1 MISTSA
7 AYKQAMNGP
16 RTFLAQ
22 VTVTFRDETVEVWDN
37 SRLMSL
43 SIEEATSDS
52 GTFTVGSAIIG
63 KLSLSVLNQDDAY
76 SELDFI
82 GAVMQV
88 KIGVA
93 TTNGTEYMNRGTFT
107 VDTAKADS
115 GAIVIT
121 ALDNLS
127 KLDVPYHT
135 ASDLEYPAS
144 LDQIYRDVCTS
155 CGVYP
160 ATVGFLNDD
169 FVVQNR
175 PAEDYTCRE
184 ILSAVATMAGCF
196 AKADQNGEIML
207 GWYDGLKELWE
218 KTDYDGGTFD
228 SSTSYYASGDSL
240 DGGVFDNG
248 SPYYASGDSVD
259 GGSFSDMDDYFHLYS
274 SSSQEIDIDDIEITG
289 VEVLITTE
297 SDGETT
303 TNTYL
308 FGEEGYLISISENP
322 LIQSYDEDML
332 MAVANKLIG
341 MRFRKFSMSGRS
353 DPAYETGDSGYVSDR
368 KGNSYISILTSIS
381 FEVNGYEGFTCDAE
395 SVLERNMTRYNETA
409 RNFTKVVQKTEQMVN
424 EEKTARE
431 LAIEQL
437 TNRVN
442 NSSGLFT
449 TIETQSDG
457 SKIFKLHD
465 KPTLEESQ
473 IVWTMTAEAWTV
485 STNGGASPN
494 AGMTVDG
501 DTIVRILTATGIN
514 ADWINSGTIRAINI
528 VGSTISGAEIVGGT
542 IRTATIEGYV
552 DDNTFNEEIETVLDD
567 IGALQEQS
575 DKKAETWYQSSDPST
590 AWTTATLKQ
599 EHTGDIWYNTSAS
612 VQKSYRWNGS
622 AWQEMKTSPPDEV
635 FDEID
640 GKAQI
645 FVSQPRPPYA
655 AGDLWFNSTTSDIMT
670 CIKDRA
676 SGSYTASDWQKRN
689 KYTDDSLA
697 EQVQDELQSLQIG
710 GRNWLTNTAS
720 ETVMEVNSP
729 SEYVTTSSITTQ
741 YTPGSQTLAELG
753 FKVGDTLTLSYDWE
767 ISNATTYGTFRT
779 EFYGQTSSAEDRFID
794 RVPNSIITLSSSN
807 TGGHLVFTFA
817 LTSSTINTKRFVFRI
832 DDSVLTFAVRNL
844 KLEKGNKATDWSPAP
859 EDTETYVDN
868 IAADL
873 QDQIDGKVQTYSQT
887 SDPSSS
893 WTTTALKT
901 QHTGDLWYNPSTKLT
916 RRWSGTA
923 WVTLQSAEAE
933 EASELAQTKAQIF
946 ISTPTVPYYAGD
958 LWFNS
963 ASSDIMTCIRDRTSG
978 SYTAS
983 DWQKRN
989 KYTDDTAANAAQQ
1002 TANSALNSASSASTL
1017 ANQAKSAADTANA
1030 NANQASQM
1038 AAAVRNDLKVS
1049 GAVEING
1056 GNIMADTVNALLV
1069 DAGVLVGL
1077 VISNGNGSFY
1087 VDAQGNLTATKATI
1101 KGNIE
1106 ATGGKV
1112 GFLEIQGDTLSSNAI
1127 LFQDSATDPL
1137 FILNGNTSGGIK
1149 SAVLSSKGI
1158 GFNGRNTSSTG
1169 WDITLNTN
1177 ADSGT
1182 STNYPLLEFDRYES
1196 GVRQEYLLLSKNE
1209 LRKYMT
1215 SGDPDFTMSFG
1226 SMTIFFV
1233 GGDIMMMSASG
1244 KKIYINGTPF

>member
-1 MISTSA
+1 MIPTSA

-22 VTVTFRDETVEVWDN
+22 VTVTFRDETVEAWDN

-43 SIEEATSDS
+43 SFEEATSDT

-63 KLSLSVLNQDDAY
+63 KLSLSVLNHDDAY

-82 GAVMQV
+82 DAVMQV
-88 KIGVA
+88 KIGVETA
-93 TTNGTEYMNRGTFT
+93 NGTEYMNRGIFT
-107 VDTAKADS
+107 VDTARADS
-115 GAIVIT
+115 GAILIT

-127 KLDVPYHT
+127 KMDIPYQT
-135 ASDLEYPAS
+135 ASKLTYPAT
-144 LDQIYRDVCTS
+144 LDQIYRDACTS

-175 PAEDYTCRE
+175 PTEDYTCRE

-196 AKADQNGEIML
+196 AKADRNGEIML
-207 GWYDGLKELWE
+207 GWYDGLKELLSKE
-218 KTDYDGGTFD
+218 DYDGGTFD
-228 SSTSYYASGDSL
+228 SGEPSYETGDSL
-240 DGGVFDNG
+240 DGGVFDYG
-248 SPYYASGDSVD
+248 SPYYISGDSAD
-259 GGSFSDMDDYFHLYS
+259 GGSFSDTDDYFHLYS

-322 LIQSYDEDML
+322 LIQVYDEDML

-485 STNGGASPN
+485 STNGGETPN

-599 EHTGDIWYNTSAS
+599 EHIGDIWYNTSAS

-655 AGDLWFNSTTSDIMT
+655 VGDLWFNSTTSDIMT
-670 CIKDRA
+670 CINSRT

-697 EQVQDELQSLQIG
+697 EQVQDELQNMQIG
-710 GRNWLTNTAS
+710 GRNWLTNTES
-720 ETVMEVNSP
+720 ETVMEVNFP
-729 SEYVTTSSITTQ
+729 SGYVTTSSITTQ

-887 SDPSSS
+887 SDPSSA

-916 RRWSGTA
+916 RRWSGSA
-923 WVTLQSAEAE
+923 WVTLESAEAE
-933 EASELAQTKAQIF
+933 EAAELAQTKAQIF
-946 ISTPTVPYYAGD
+946 ISTPTVPYYQGD
-958 LWFNS
+958 LWFNNTT
-963 ASSDIMTCIRDRTSG
+963 SDIMTCIRNRTSG

-989 KYTDDTAANAAQQ
+989 KYTDDTKANAAQQ
-1002 TANSALNSASSASTL
+1002 TANNAQQAANSASTL

-1038 AAAVRNDLKVS
+1038 AEAVRQDLAVS

-1056 GNIMADTVNALLV
+1056 GNIKSDTVNAMLV

-1077 VISNGNGSFY
+1077 VISNGNGTFY

>member
-1 MISTSA
+1 MIPTST

-16 RTFLAQ
+16 RTFLVQ

-43 SIEEATSDS
+43 SFEEATSDT

-63 KLSLSVLNQDDAY
+63 KLSLSVLNHDDAY

-82 GAVMQV
+82 DAVMQV
-88 KIGVA
+88 KIGVETA
-93 TTNGTEYMNRGTFT
+93 NGTEYMNRGTFT

-115 GAIVIT
+115 GAITIT

-274 SSSQEIDIDDIEITG
+274 SASQEIDIDDIEITG
-289 VEVLITTE
+289 VEVLITSE
-297 SDGETT
+297 SEGETT
-303 TNTYL
+303 ENTYL

-485 STNGGASPN
+485 STNGGETPN

-514 ADWINSGTIRAINI
+514 ADWIDSGTIRAINI

-670 CIKDRA
+670 CI
-676 SGSYTASDWQKRN
+676 
-689 KYTDDSLA
+689 
-697 EQVQDELQSLQIG
+697 
-710 GRNWLTNTAS
+710 
-720 ETVMEVNSP
+720 NS
-729 SEYVTTSSITTQ
+729 
-741 YTPGSQTLAELG
+741 
-753 FKVGDTLTLSYDWE
+753 
-767 ISNATTYGTFRT
+767 
-779 EFYGQTSSAEDRFID
+779 
-794 RVPNSIITLSSSN
+794 
-807 TGGHLVFTFA
+807 
-817 LTSSTINTKRFVFRI
+817 
-832 DDSVLTFAVRNL
+832 
-844 KLEKGNKATDWSPAP
+844 
-859 EDTETYVDN
+859 
-868 IAADL
+868 
-873 QDQIDGKVQTYSQT
+873 
-887 SDPSSS
+887 
-893 WTTTALKT
+893 
-901 QHTGDLWYNPSTKLT
+901 
-916 RRWSGTA
+916 
-923 WVTLQSAEAE
+923 
-933 EASELAQTKAQIF
+933 
-946 ISTPTVPYYAGD
+946 
-958 LWFNS
+958 
-963 ASSDIMTCIRDRTSG
+963 RTSG

-989 KYTDDTAANAAQQ
+989 KYTDDTVANAAQQ
-1002 TANSALNSASSASTL
+1002 TANSALNSASLASTL

-1038 AAAVRNDLKVS
+1038 AAEVRNDLKLS

-1149 SAVLSSKGI
+1149 NAVLSSKGI

>member
-1 MISTSA
+1 MIPTSA

-93 TTNGTEYMNRGTFT
+93 ITNGTEYMNRGTFT

-115 GAIVIT
+115 GAIAIT

-135 ASDLEYPAS
+135 ASDLGYPAS

-228 SSTSYYASGDSL
+228 ASTSYYETGDSL

-274 SSSQEIDIDDIEITG
+274 SASQEIDIDDIEITG
-289 VEVLITTE
+289 VEVLITSE
-297 SDGETT
+297 SEGETT
-303 TNTYL
+303 ENTYL

-485 STNGGASPN
+485 STNGGETPN

-542 IRTATIEGYV
+542 IRTATVEGYV
-552 DDNTFNEEIETVLDD
+552 NNDTYNSGIQSVKDNI
-567 IGALQEQS
+567 
-575 DKKAETWYQSSDPST
+575 
-590 AWTTATLKQ
+590 
-599 EHTGDIWYNTSAS
+599 
-612 VQKSYRWNGS
+612 
-622 AWQEMKTSPPDEV
+622 
-635 FDEID
+635 
-640 GKAQI
+640 
-645 FVSQPRPPYA
+645 
-655 AGDLWFNSTTSDIMT
+655 
-670 CIKDRA
+670 
-676 SGSYTASDWQKRN
+676 SG
-689 KYTDDSLA
+689 L
-697 EQVQDELQSLQIG
+697 EDELENLQIG
-710 GRNWLTNTAS
+710 GRNWITES
-720 ETVMEVNSP
+720 DVVVSKEVNVP
-729 SEYVTTSSITTQ
+729 DGFVTTSSSGTY
-741 YTPGSQTLAELG
+741 YTPDKKTLLDLG
-753 FKVGDTLTLSYDWE
+753 FKVGDTVTLSYDWE
-767 ISNATTYGTFRT
+767 ITDATTYGTFWA
-779 EFYGQTSSAEDRFID
+779 EFYGEKETGTNTWIAN
-794 RVPNSIITLSSSN
+794 VPNTLTTLSSSN
-807 TGGHLVFTFA
+807 TSGHKITTFT
-817 LTSSTINTKRFVFRI
+817 LNSSTVNTKRFVFRI
-832 DDSVLTFAVRNL
+832 DDSVLTFSAGNL
-844 KLEKGNKATDWSPAP
+844 KLEKGNRATDWSPAP
-859 EDTETYVDN
+859 EDTETYVDDL
-868 IAADL
+868 AADL
-873 QDQIDGKVQTYSQT
+873 QSQIDGKIQTYSQT
-887 SDPSSS
+887 SDPSSA

-923 WVTLQSAEAE
+923 WATLESAEAE
-933 EASELAQTKAQIF
+933 EAVELAQSKAQIF
-946 ISTPTVPYYAGD
+946 ISTPTVPYYQGD
-958 LWFNS
+958 LWFNN
-963 ASSDIMTCIRDRTSG
+963 ATSDIMTCITSRTSG
-978 SYTAS
+978 SYKAS

-989 KYTDDTAANAAQQ
+989 KYTDDTKANAAQQ
-1002 TANSALNSASSASTL
+1002 TANNAQQAANSASTL

-1038 AAAVRNDLKVS
+1038 AEAVRQDLAVS

-1056 GNIMADTVNALLV
+1056 GNIKSDTVNAMLV

-1077 VISNGNGSFY
+1077 VISNGNGTFY

>member
-1 MISTSA
+1 MIPTSA

-107 VDTAKADS
+107 VDTARADS
-115 GAIVIT
+115 GAILIT

-127 KLDVPYHT
+127 KMDTPYQT
-135 ASDLEYPAS
+135 ASKLTYPAT
-144 LDQIYRDVCTS
+144 LDQIYRDACTS

-175 PAEDYTCRE
+175 PTEDYTCRE

-196 AKADQNGEIML
+196 AKADRNGEITL
-207 GWYDGLKELWE
+207 GWYGGLKELLSKE
-218 KTDYDGGTFD
+218 DYDGGTFD
-228 SSTSYYASGDSL
+228 SGEPSYETGDSL
-240 DGGVFDNG
+240 DGGVFDYG
-248 SPYYASGDSVD
+248 SPYYISGDSAD

-274 SSSQEIDIDDIEITG
+274 SSSQEIDIDDIKITG

-297 SDGETT
+297 SDGETI

-485 STNGGASPN
+485 STNGGETPN

-670 CIKDRA
+670 CI
-676 SGSYTASDWQKRN
+676 
-689 KYTDDSLA
+689 
-697 EQVQDELQSLQIG
+697 
-710 GRNWLTNTAS
+710 
-720 ETVMEVNSP
+720 NS
-729 SEYVTTSSITTQ
+729 
-741 YTPGSQTLAELG
+741 
-753 FKVGDTLTLSYDWE
+753 
-767 ISNATTYGTFRT
+767 
-779 EFYGQTSSAEDRFID
+779 
-794 RVPNSIITLSSSN
+794 
-807 TGGHLVFTFA
+807 
-817 LTSSTINTKRFVFRI
+817 
-832 DDSVLTFAVRNL
+832 
-844 KLEKGNKATDWSPAP
+844 
-859 EDTETYVDN
+859 
-868 IAADL
+868 
-873 QDQIDGKVQTYSQT
+873 
-887 SDPSSS
+887 
-893 WTTTALKT
+893 
-901 QHTGDLWYNPSTKLT
+901 
-916 RRWSGTA
+916 
-923 WVTLQSAEAE
+923 
-933 EASELAQTKAQIF
+933 
-946 ISTPTVPYYAGD
+946 
-958 LWFNS
+958 
-963 ASSDIMTCIRDRTSG
+963 RTSG
-978 SYTAS
+978 SYSAS

-1038 AAAVRNDLKVS
+1038 AAAVRQDLAVS

-1056 GNIMADTVNALLV
+1056 GNIKSDTVNAMLV

-1077 VISNGNGSFY
+1077 VISNGNGTFY
-1087 VDAQGNLTATKATI
+1087 VDAQGNLIASSADIRGK
-1101 KGNIE
+1101 IE
-1106 ATGGKV
+1106 ADEGRIGSLIINSH
-1112 GFLEIQGDTLSSNAI
+1112 GFKSNTVEIQDNPG
-1127 LFQDSATDPL
+1127 DPL
-1137 FILNGNTSGGIK
+1137 IWLTMALEGSWSRSNYEADAAIVRAYDQENSP
-1149 SAVLSSKGI
+1149 
-1158 GFNGRNTSSTG
+1158 TG
-1169 WDITLNTN
+1169 W
-1177 ADSGT
+1177 SCH
-1182 STNYPLLEFDRYES
+1182 
-1196 GVRQEYLLLSKNE
+1196 
-1209 LRKYMT
+1209 
-1215 SGDPDFTMSFG
+1215 
-1226 SMTIFFV
+1226 
-1233 GGDIMMMSASG
+1233 MMSADRSFNSSG
-1244 KKIYINGTPF
+1244 QIQLSPNPKVMFEYMDNGIASRRFLLDTMGLSYLNSDYSDYEDAFFNIRFAGANIIFSSGDMFIQSSGGSTHVYINGTPY

>member
-1 MISTSA
+1 MIPTSA

-16 RTFLAQ
+16 RTFLVQ

-43 SIEEATSDS
+43 SFEEATSDT

-63 KLSLSVLNQDDAY
+63 KLSLSVLNHDDAY

-82 GAVMQV
+82 DAVMQV
-88 KIGVA
+88 KIGVETA
-93 TTNGTEYMNRGTFT
+93 NGTEYMNRGIFT
-107 VDTAKADS
+107 VDTARADS
-115 GAIVIT
+115 GAILIT

-127 KLDVPYHT
+127 KMDIPYQT
-135 ASDLEYPAS
+135 ASKLTYPAT

-274 SSSQEIDIDDIEITG
+274 SASQEIDIDDIEITG
-289 VEVLITTE
+289 VEVLITSE
-297 SDGETT
+297 SEGETT
-303 TNTYL
+303 ENTYL

-485 STNGGASPN
+485 STNGGETPN

-528 VGSTISGAEIVGGT
+528 VGSTISSAEIVGGT

-552 DDNTFNEEIETVLDD
+552 DDDTFNEEIETVLDD

-590 AWTTATLKQ
+590 AWTTTTLKQ

-622 AWQEMKTSPPDEV
+622 TWQEMKTSPPDEV

-670 CIKDRA
+670 CI
-676 SGSYTASDWQKRN
+676 
-689 KYTDDSLA
+689 
-697 EQVQDELQSLQIG
+697 
-710 GRNWLTNTAS
+710 
-720 ETVMEVNSP
+720 NS
-729 SEYVTTSSITTQ
+729 
-741 YTPGSQTLAELG
+741 
-753 FKVGDTLTLSYDWE
+753 
-767 ISNATTYGTFRT
+767 
-779 EFYGQTSSAEDRFID
+779 
-794 RVPNSIITLSSSN
+794 
-807 TGGHLVFTFA
+807 
-817 LTSSTINTKRFVFRI
+817 
-832 DDSVLTFAVRNL
+832 
-844 KLEKGNKATDWSPAP
+844 
-859 EDTETYVDN
+859 
-868 IAADL
+868 
-873 QDQIDGKVQTYSQT
+873 
-887 SDPSSS
+887 
-893 WTTTALKT
+893 
-901 QHTGDLWYNPSTKLT
+901 
-916 RRWSGTA
+916 
-923 WVTLQSAEAE
+923 
-933 EASELAQTKAQIF
+933 
-946 ISTPTVPYYAGD
+946 
-958 LWFNS
+958 
-963 ASSDIMTCIRDRTSG
+963 RTSG

-989 KYTDDTAANAAQQ
+989 KYTDDTVANAAQQ

-1038 AAAVRNDLKVS
+1038 AEAVRQDLAVS

-1056 GNIMADTVNALLV
+1056 GNIKSDTVNAMLV

-1077 VISNGNGSFY
+1077 VISNGNGTFY
-1087 VDAQGNLTATKATI
+1087 VDAQGNLIASSADIRGK
-1101 KGNIE
+1101 IE
-1106 ATGGKV
+1106 ADEGRIGSLIINSH
-1112 GFLEIQGDTLSSNAI
+1112 GFKSNTVEIQDNPG
-1127 LFQDSATDPL
+1127 DPL
-1137 FILNGNTSGGIK
+1137 IWLTMALEGSWSRSNYEADAAIVRAYDQENSP
-1149 SAVLSSKGI
+1149 
-1158 GFNGRNTSSTG
+1158 TG
-1169 WDITLNTN
+1169 W
-1177 ADSGT
+1177 SCH
-1182 STNYPLLEFDRYES
+1182 
-1196 GVRQEYLLLSKNE
+1196 
-1209 LRKYMT
+1209 
-1215 SGDPDFTMSFG
+1215 
-1226 SMTIFFV
+1226 
-1233 GGDIMMMSASG
+1233 MMSADRSFNSSG
-1244 KKIYINGTPF
+1244 QIQLSPNPKVMFEYMDNGIASRRFLLDTMGLSYLNSDYSDYEDAFFNIRFAGANIIFSSGDMFIQSSGGSTHVYINGTPY

>member
-1 MISTSA
+1 MIPTSA

-115 GAIVIT
+115 GAIAIT

-259 GGSFSDMDDYFHLYS
+259 GGLFSDMDDYFHLYS

-322 LIQSYDEDML
+322 LIQAYDEDML
-332 MAVANKLIG
+332 MAVADKLIG

-381 FEVNGYEGFTCDAE
+381 FEINGYERFVCDAE

-473 IVWTMTAEAWTV
+473 IIWTMTAEAWTV

-542 IRTATIEGYV
+542 IRTAAIEGYV
-552 DDNTFNEEIETVLDD
+552 DDDTFNEEIETVLDD

-689 KYTDDSLA
+689 KYTDD
-697 EQVQDELQSLQIG
+697 
-710 GRNWLTNTAS
+710 
-720 ETVMEVNSP
+720 
-729 SEYVTTSSITTQ
+729 
-741 YTPGSQTLAELG
+741 
-753 FKVGDTLTLSYDWE
+753 
-767 ISNATTYGTFRT
+767 
-779 EFYGQTSSAEDRFID
+779 
-794 RVPNSIITLSSSN
+794 
-807 TGGHLVFTFA
+807 
-817 LTSSTINTKRFVFRI
+817 TK
-832 DDSVLTFAVRNL
+832 
-844 KLEKGNKATDWSPAP
+844 
-859 EDTETYVDN
+859 
-868 IAADL
+868 
-873 QDQIDGKVQTYSQT
+873 
-887 SDPSSS
+887 
-893 WTTTALKT
+893 
-901 QHTGDLWYNPSTKLT
+901 
-916 RRWSGTA
+916 
-923 WVTLQSAEAE
+923 
-933 EASELAQTKAQIF
+933 
-946 ISTPTVPYYAGD
+946 
-958 LWFNS
+958 
-963 ASSDIMTCIRDRTSG
+963 
-978 SYTAS
+978 
-983 DWQKRN
+983 
-989 KYTDDTAANAAQQ
+989 ANAAQQ
-1002 TANSALNSASSASTL
+1002 TANNAQQAANSASTL

>member
-1 MISTSA
+1 MIPTSA

-16 RTFLAQ
+16 RTFLVQ

-43 SIEEATSDS
+43 SFEEATSDT

-63 KLSLSVLNQDDAY
+63 KLSLSVLNHDDAY

-82 GAVMQV
+82 DAVMQV
-88 KIGVA
+88 KIGVETA
-93 TTNGTEYMNRGTFT
+93 NGTEYMNRGIFT
-107 VDTAKADS
+107 VDTARADS
-115 GAIVIT
+115 GAILIT

-127 KLDVPYHT
+127 KMDIPYQT
-135 ASDLEYPAS
+135 ASKLTYPAT
-144 LDQIYRDVCTS
+144 LDQIYRDACTS

-175 PAEDYTCRE
+175 PTEDYTCRE

-196 AKADQNGEIML
+196 AKADRNGEIML
-207 GWYDGLKELWE
+207 GWYDGLKELLSKE
-218 KTDYDGGTFD
+218 DYDGGTFD
-228 SSTSYYASGDSL
+228 SGEPSYETGDSL

-274 SSSQEIDIDDIEITG
+274 SASQEIDIDDIEITG

-322 LIQSYDEDML
+322 LIQVYDEDML

-485 STNGGASPN
+485 STNGGETPN

-552 DDNTFNEEIETVLDD
+552 DDNTFNEEIETVLD
-567 IGALQEQS
+567 
-575 DKKAETWYQSSDPST
+575 
-590 AWTTATLKQ
+590 
-599 EHTGDIWYNTSAS
+599 
-612 VQKSYRWNGS
+612 
-622 AWQEMKTSPPDEV
+622 
-635 FDEID
+635 
-640 GKAQI
+640 
-645 FVSQPRPPYA
+645 
-655 AGDLWFNSTTSDIMT
+655 
-670 CIKDRA
+670 
-676 SGSYTASDWQKRN
+676 
-689 KYTDDSLA
+689 
-697 EQVQDELQSLQIG
+697 
-710 GRNWLTNTAS
+710 
-720 ETVMEVNSP
+720 
-729 SEYVTTSSITTQ
+729 
-741 YTPGSQTLAELG
+741 
-753 FKVGDTLTLSYDWE
+753 
-767 ISNATTYGTFRT
+767 
-779 EFYGQTSSAEDRFID
+779 
-794 RVPNSIITLSSSN
+794 
-807 TGGHLVFTFA
+807 
-817 LTSSTINTKRFVFRI
+817 
-832 DDSVLTFAVRNL
+832 
-844 KLEKGNKATDWSPAP
+844 
-859 EDTETYVDN
+859 
-868 IAADL
+868 
-873 QDQIDGKVQTYSQT
+873 
-887 SDPSSS
+887 
-893 WTTTALKT
+893 
-901 QHTGDLWYNPSTKLT
+901 
-916 RRWSGTA
+916 
-923 WVTLQSAEAE
+923 
-933 EASELAQTKAQIF
+933 
-946 ISTPTVPYYAGD
+946 
-958 LWFNS
+958 
-963 ASSDIMTCIRDRTSG
+963 
-978 SYTAS
+978 
-983 DWQKRN
+983 
-989 KYTDDTAANAAQQ
+989 
-1002 TANSALNSASSASTL
+1002 SASSASTL

-1038 AAAVRNDLKVS
+1038 AEAVRRDLAVS

-1056 GNIMADTVNALLV
+1056 GNIKSDTVNAMLV

-1077 VISNGNGSFY
+1077 VISNGNGTFY
-1087 VDAQGNLTATKATI
+1087 VDAQGNLTASSADISGK
-1101 KGNIE
+1101 IE
-1106 ATGGKV
+1106 ADEGRIGSLV
-1112 GFLEIQGDTLSSNAI
+1112 INSHGFKSNTVEIQDNPG
-1127 LFQDSATDPL
+1127 DPL
-1137 FILNGNTSGGIK
+1137 IWLTMALDGSWSRSNYEADAAIVRAYDQENSP
-1149 SAVLSSKGI
+1149 
-1158 GFNGRNTSSTG
+1158 TG
-1169 WDITLNTN
+1169 W
-1177 ADSGT
+1177 SCH
-1182 STNYPLLEFDRYES
+1182 
-1196 GVRQEYLLLSKNE
+1196 
-1209 LRKYMT
+1209 
-1215 SGDPDFTMSFG
+1215 
-1226 SMTIFFV
+1226 
-1233 GGDIMMMSASG
+1233 MMSADRSFNSSG
-1244 KKIYINGTPF
+1244 QMQLSPNPKVMFEYMDNGIASRRFLLDTMGLSYLNSDYSDYADAFFNIRFAGANIIFSSGDMFIQSSGGSTHVYINGTPY

>member
-228 SSTSYYASGDSL
+228 SSTPYYASGDSL

-274 SSSQEIDIDDIEITG
+274 SSSQEIDIDDIKITG

-297 SDGETT
+297 SDGETI

-322 LIQSYDEDML
+322 LIQAYDEDML
-332 MAVANKLIG
+332 MAVADKLIG

-381 FEVNGYEGFTCDAE
+381 FEINGYERFVCDAE

-473 IVWTMTAEAWTV
+473 IIWTMTAEAWTV

-514 ADWINSGTIRAINI
+514 ADWINTGTIDAINI
-528 VGSTISGAEIVGGT
+528 NGGIIT
-542 IRTATIEGYV
+542 GATIKTTTVEGYV
-552 DDNTFNEEIETVLDD
+552 DNNTYNSGVQNIEDNI
-567 IGALQEQS
+567 S
-575 DKKAETWYQSSDPST
+575 DLE
-590 AWTTATLKQ
+590 
-599 EHTGDIWYNTSAS
+599 
-612 VQKSYRWNGS
+612 
-622 AWQEMKTSPPDEV
+622 
-635 FDEID
+635 
-640 GKAQI
+640 
-645 FVSQPRPPYA
+645 
-655 AGDLWFNSTTSDIMT
+655 
-670 CIKDRA
+670 
-676 SGSYTASDWQKRN
+676 
-689 KYTDDSLA
+689 
-697 EQVQDELQSLQIG
+697 DELENLQIG
-710 GRNWLTNTAS
+710 GRNWLTDTAS
-720 ETVMEVNSP
+720 ETVREVNSP
-729 SEYVTTSSITTQ
+729 SGYVTTSSITTQ
-741 YTPGSQTLAELG
+741 YTPGRRTLSELG

-767 ISNATTYGTFRT
+767 ISDATTYGTFRT
-779 EFYGQTSSAEDRFID
+779 EFYGQTSSAENSFIA

-807 TGGHLVFTFA
+807 TGGHLEFTFS

-832 DDSVLTFAVRNL
+832 DNSVLTFTVRNM

-887 SDPSSS
+887 SDPSSA

-901 QHTGDLWYNPSTKLT
+901 QHTGDLWYNPNTKLT
-916 RRWSGTA
+916 RRWSGSA
-923 WVTLQSAEAE
+923 WVTLESAEAE
-933 EASELAQTKAQIF
+933 KAAELAQTKAQIF
-946 ISTPTVPYYAGD
+946 ISTPTVPYYQGD
-958 LWFNS
+958 LWFNN
-963 ASSDIMTCIRDRTSG
+963 ATSDIMTCINSRTSG

-989 KYTDDTAANAAQQ
+989 KYTDDTKANAAQQ
-1002 TANSALNSASSASTL
+1002 TANNAQQAANSASTL

-1038 AAAVRNDLKVS
+1038 AEAVRQDLAVS

-1056 GNIMADTVNALLV
+1056 GNIKSDTVNAMLV

-1077 VISNGNGSFY
+1077 VISNGNGTFY
-1087 VDAQGNLTATKATI
+1087 VDAQGNLIASSADIRGK
-1101 KGNIE
+1101 IE
-1106 ATGGKV
+1106 ADEGRIGSLIINSH
-1112 GFLEIQGDTLSSNAI
+1112 GFKSNTVEIQDNPG
-1127 LFQDSATDPL
+1127 DPL
-1137 FILNGNTSGGIK
+1137 IWLTMALEGSWSRSNYEADAAIVRAYDQENSP
-1149 SAVLSSKGI
+1149 
-1158 GFNGRNTSSTG
+1158 TG
-1169 WDITLNTN
+1169 W
-1177 ADSGT
+1177 SCH
-1182 STNYPLLEFDRYES
+1182 
-1196 GVRQEYLLLSKNE
+1196 
-1209 LRKYMT
+1209 
-1215 SGDPDFTMSFG
+1215 
-1226 SMTIFFV
+1226 
-1233 GGDIMMMSASG
+1233 MMSADRSFNSSG
-1244 KKIYINGTPF
+1244 QIQLSPNPKVMFEYMDNGIASRRFLLDTMGLSYLNSDYSDYEDAFFNIRFAGANIIFSSGDMFIQSSGGSTHVYINGTPY

>member
-1 MISTSA
+1 M
-7 AYKQAMNGP
+7 
-16 RTFLAQ
+16 RTNPEICI
-22 VTVTFRDETVEVWDN
+22 RD
-37 SRLMSL
+37 
-43 SIEEATSDS
+43 
-52 GTFTVGSAIIG
+52 
-63 KLSLSVLNQDDAY
+63 
-76 SELDFI
+76 
-82 GAVMQV
+82 
-88 KIGVA
+88 
-93 TTNGTEYMNRGTFT
+93 
-107 VDTAKADS
+107 
-115 GAIVIT
+115 
-121 ALDNLS
+121 
-127 KLDVPYHT
+127 
-135 ASDLEYPAS
+135 
-144 LDQIYRDVCTS
+144 
-155 CGVYP
+155 
-160 ATVGFLNDD
+160 
-169 FVVQNR
+169 
-175 PAEDYTCRE
+175 
-184 ILSAVATMAGCF
+184 
-196 AKADQNGEIML
+196 
-207 GWYDGLKELWE
+207 
-218 KTDYDGGTFD
+218 
-228 SSTSYYASGDSL
+228 
-240 DGGVFDNG
+240 
-248 SPYYASGDSVD
+248 
-259 GGSFSDMDDYFHLYS
+259 
-274 SSSQEIDIDDIEITG
+274 
-289 VEVLITTE
+289 
-297 SDGETT
+297 
-303 TNTYL
+303 
-308 FGEEGYLISISENP
+308 
-322 LIQSYDEDML
+322 
-332 MAVANKLIG
+332 
-341 MRFRKFSMSGRS
+341 
-353 DPAYETGDSGYVSDR
+353 
-368 KGNSYISILTSIS
+368 
-381 FEVNGYEGFTCDAE
+381 
-395 SVLERNMTRYNETA
+395 
-409 RNFTKVVQKTEQMVN
+409 
-424 EEKTARE
+424 
-431 LAIEQL
+431 
-437 TNRVN
+437 
-442 NSSGLFT
+442 
-449 TIETQSDG
+449 
-457 SKIFKLHD
+457 
-465 KPTLEESQ
+465 
-473 IVWTMTAEAWTV
+473 
-485 STNGGASPN
+485 
-494 AGMTVDG
+494 
-501 DTIVRILTATGIN
+501 
-514 ADWINSGTIRAINI
+514 
-528 VGSTISGAEIVGGT
+528 
-542 IRTATIEGYV
+542 RT
-552 DDNTFNEEIETVLDD
+552 
-567 IGALQEQS
+567 
-575 DKKAETWYQSSDPST
+575 
-590 AWTTATLKQ
+590 
-599 EHTGDIWYNTSAS
+599 
-612 VQKSYRWNGS
+612 
-622 AWQEMKTSPPDEV
+622 
-635 FDEID
+635 
-640 GKAQI
+640 
-645 FVSQPRPPYA
+645 
-655 AGDLWFNSTTSDIMT
+655 
-670 CIKDRA
+670 

-710 GRNWLTNTAS
+710 GRNWLTNTES

-729 SEYVTTSSITTQ
+729 SGFVTTSSITTQ
-741 YTPGSQTLAELG
+741 YPPGSQTLAELG

-767 ISNATTYGTFRT
+767 ISNATTYGTFQT
-779 EFYGQTSSAEDRFID
+779 EFYGQTSSAEDYYID
-794 RVPNSIITLSSSN
+794 MVPKSIITFSSSN

-832 DDSVLTFAVRNL
+832 NRSVLTFTVRNLKLEKGNKATDWSPAPEDTETYVDNIAADLQDQIDGKVQTYSQTSDPSSSWTTTALKTQHTGDLWYNPSTKLTRRWSGTAWVTLQSAEAEEAAELAQTKAQIFISTPTVPYYQGDLWFNSASSDIMTCIRDRTSGSYTASDWQKRNKYTDDSFAEEVQAELQSMQIGGTNLQQNSGFSDGFDHWAVSSTAQTYWSIDESTKLDGINTIRFSKGATTGYYSVSSAYRTISARPGEVFTASAYFYTEDKSSISGSVEFLIYFNNSDGSSQTIGGTVDVPFEEGSWIRCSVTATAGSNTSFVSIQITPGISGVFWVGKPKLERGNKPTDWSPAPQDTDTYIDDLVADLQTQVDGKVQTWYQSTDPSSAWTTSDLKGAHTGDIWYNTSSSVQKSYRWNGSSWQEIKADPPDEVFDTIDGKAQIYISQPAPPYHVGDLWFNNTTSDIMTCIRDRTSGSYTASDWQKRNKYTDDSLAEQVQDELQSLQIGGRNWLTNTESETVMEVNSPSGFVTTSSITTQYPPGSQTLAELGFKVGDTLTLSYDWEISNATTYGTFQTEFYGQTSSAEDYYIDMVPKSIITFSSSNTGGHLVFTFALTSSTINTKRFVFRINRSVLTFTVRNL

-946 ISTPTVPYYAGD
+946 ISTPTVPYYQGD
-958 LWFNS
+958 LWFNNTT
-963 ASSDIMTCIRDRTSG
+963 SDIMTCIRNRTSG

-989 KYTDDTAANAAQQ
+989 KYTDDTKANAAQQ

-1038 AAAVRNDLKVS
+1038 AAAVRQDLAVS

-1056 GNIMADTVNALLV
+1056 GNIKSDTVNAMLV

-1077 VISNGNGSFY
+1077 VISNGNGTFY

>member
-1 MISTSA
+1 MIPTSA

-16 RTFLAQ
+16 RTFLVQ

-43 SIEEATSDS
+43 SFEEATSDT

-63 KLSLSVLNQDDAY
+63 KLSLSVLNHDDAY

-82 GAVMQV
+82 DAVMQV
-88 KIGVA
+88 KIGVETA
-93 TTNGTEYMNRGTFT
+93 NGTEYMNRGIFT
-107 VDTAKADS
+107 VDTARADS
-115 GAIVIT
+115 GAILIT

-127 KLDVPYHT
+127 KMDIPYQT
-135 ASDLEYPAS
+135 ASKLTYPAT
-144 LDQIYRDVCTS
+144 LDQIYRDACTS

-175 PAEDYTCRE
+175 PTEDYTCRE

-196 AKADQNGEIML
+196 AKADRNGEIML
-207 GWYDGLKELWE
+207 GWYDGLKELLSKE
-218 KTDYDGGTFD
+218 DYDGGTFD
-228 SSTSYYASGDSL
+228 SGEPSYETGDSL

-297 SDGETT
+297 SEGETT

-590 AWTTATLKQ
+590 AWKTATLKQ

-670 CIKDRA
+670 CI
-676 SGSYTASDWQKRN
+676 
-689 KYTDDSLA
+689 
-697 EQVQDELQSLQIG
+697 
-710 GRNWLTNTAS
+710 
-720 ETVMEVNSP
+720 NS
-729 SEYVTTSSITTQ
+729 
-741 YTPGSQTLAELG
+741 
-753 FKVGDTLTLSYDWE
+753 
-767 ISNATTYGTFRT
+767 
-779 EFYGQTSSAEDRFID
+779 
-794 RVPNSIITLSSSN
+794 
-807 TGGHLVFTFA
+807 
-817 LTSSTINTKRFVFRI
+817 
-832 DDSVLTFAVRNL
+832 
-844 KLEKGNKATDWSPAP
+844 
-859 EDTETYVDN
+859 
-868 IAADL
+868 
-873 QDQIDGKVQTYSQT
+873 
-887 SDPSSS
+887 
-893 WTTTALKT
+893 
-901 QHTGDLWYNPSTKLT
+901 
-916 RRWSGTA
+916 
-923 WVTLQSAEAE
+923 
-933 EASELAQTKAQIF
+933 
-946 ISTPTVPYYAGD
+946 
-958 LWFNS
+958 
-963 ASSDIMTCIRDRTSG
+963 RTSG

-989 KYTDDTAANAAQQ
+989 KYTDDTKANAAQQ
-1002 TANSALNSASSASTL
+1002 TANNAQQAANSASTL

-1038 AAAVRNDLKVS
+1038 AEAVRQDLAVS

-1056 GNIMADTVNALLV
+1056 GNIKSDTVNAMLV

-1077 VISNGNGSFY
+1077 VISNGNGTFY
-1087 VDAQGNLTATKATI
+1087 VDAQGNLTASSADISGK
-1101 KGNIE
+1101 IE
-1106 ATGGKV
+1106 ADEGRIGSLIINSH
-1112 GFLEIQGDTLSSNAI
+1112 GFKSNTVEIQDNPG
-1127 LFQDSATDPL
+1127 DPL
-1137 FILNGNTSGGIK
+1137 IWLTMALDGSWSRSNYEADAAIVRAYDQENSP
-1149 SAVLSSKGI
+1149 
-1158 GFNGRNTSSTG
+1158 TG
-1169 WDITLNTN
+1169 W
-1177 ADSGT
+1177 SC
-1182 STNYPLLEFDRYES
+1182 Y
-1196 GVRQEYLLLSKNE
+1196 
-1209 LRKYMT
+1209 
-1215 SGDPDFTMSFG
+1215 
-1226 SMTIFFV
+1226 
-1233 GGDIMMMSASG
+1233 MMSADRSFNSSG
-1244 KKIYINGTPF
+1244 QMQLSPNPKVMFEYMDNGIASRRFLLDTMGLSYLNSDYSDYADAFFNIRFAGASIIFSSGDMFIQSSGGSTHVYINGTPY

>member
-1 MISTSA
+1 MIPTSA

-22 VTVTFRDETVEVWDN
+22 VTVTFRDETVEAWDN

-43 SIEEATSDS
+43 SFEEATSDT

-63 KLSLSVLNQDDAY
+63 KLSLSVLNHDDAY

-82 GAVMQV
+82 DAVMQV
-88 KIGVA
+88 KIGVETA
-93 TTNGTEYMNRGTFT
+93 NGTEYMNRGIFT
-107 VDTAKADS
+107 VDTARADS
-115 GAIVIT
+115 GAILIT

-127 KLDVPYHT
+127 KMDIPYQT
-135 ASDLEYPAS
+135 ASKLTYPAT
-144 LDQIYRDVCTS
+144 LDQIYRDACTS

-175 PAEDYTCRE
+175 PTEDYTCRE

-196 AKADQNGEIML
+196 VKADRNGEIML
-207 GWYDGLKELWE
+207 GWYDGLKELLSKE
-218 KTDYDGGTFD
+218 DYDGGTFD
-228 SSTSYYASGDSL
+228 SGEPSYETGDSL

-297 SDGETT
+297 SEGETT

-485 STNGGASPN
+485 STNGGETPN

-542 IRTATIEGYV
+542 IRTATVEGYV
-552 DDNTFNEEIETVLDD
+552 NNDTYNSGIQSVEDNI
-567 IGALQEQS
+567 
-575 DKKAETWYQSSDPST
+575 
-590 AWTTATLKQ
+590 
-599 EHTGDIWYNTSAS
+599 
-612 VQKSYRWNGS
+612 
-622 AWQEMKTSPPDEV
+622 
-635 FDEID
+635 
-640 GKAQI
+640 
-645 FVSQPRPPYA
+645 
-655 AGDLWFNSTTSDIMT
+655 
-670 CIKDRA
+670 
-676 SGSYTASDWQKRN
+676 SG
-689 KYTDDSLA
+689 L
-697 EQVQDELQSLQIG
+697 EDELENLQIG
-710 GRNWLTNTAS
+710 GRNLIPNTNDMGKYVISGGLTVITDDERYSVVNYPATTTLAWRSFATKNNIRYTNVRNKEVTVSFEYRSDSWTPPASGSGNNYPVLSLDISNVS
-720 ETVMEVNSP
+720 ETSNSRD
-729 SEYVTTSSITTQ
+729 
-741 YTPGSQTLAELG
+741 A
-753 FKVGDTLTLSYDWE
+753 FWSY
-767 ISNATTYGTFRT
+767 Y
-779 EFYGQTSSAEDRFID
+779 SSAIGQPSTEWKKFVHTVNVTDALFTSGTGD
-794 RVPNSIITLSSSN
+794 PTESSWFYA
-807 TGGHLVFTFA
+807 HVFNYS
-817 LTSSTINTKRFVFRI
+817 LNHMQ
-832 DDSVLTFAVRNL
+832 VR
-844 KLEKGNKATDWSPAP
+844 KFKIEIGSKATDWSPAP
-859 EDTETYVDN
+859 EDTTSYADN
-868 IAADL
+868 LAADL
-873 QDQIDGKVQTYSQT
+873 QDQIDGKVETYSQT

-946 ISTPTVPYYAGD
+946 ISTPTVPYYQGD
-958 LWFNS
+958 LWFNNTT
-963 ASSDIMTCIRDRTSG
+963 SDIMTCIRNRTSG

-989 KYTDDTAANAAQQ
+989 KYTDDTKANAAQQ

-1038 AAAVRNDLKVS
+1038 AEAVRQDLAVS

-1056 GNIMADTVNALLV
+1056 GNIKSDTVNAMLV

-1077 VISNGNGSFY
+1077 VISNGNGTFY
-1087 VDAQGNLTATKATI
+1087 VDAQGNLIASSADIRGK
-1101 KGNIE
+1101 IE
-1106 ATGGKV
+1106 ADEGRIGSLIINSH
-1112 GFLEIQGDTLSSNAI
+1112 GFKSNTVEIQDNPG
-1127 LFQDSATDPL
+1127 DPL
-1137 FILNGNTSGGIK
+1137 IWLTMALDGSWSRSNYEADAAIVRAYDQENSP
-1149 SAVLSSKGI
+1149 
-1158 GFNGRNTSSTG
+1158 TG
-1169 WDITLNTN
+1169 W
-1177 ADSGT
+1177 SC
-1182 STNYPLLEFDRYES
+1182 Y
-1196 GVRQEYLLLSKNE
+1196 
-1209 LRKYMT
+1209 
-1215 SGDPDFTMSFG
+1215 
-1226 SMTIFFV
+1226 
-1233 GGDIMMMSASG
+1233 MMSADRSFNSSG
-1244 KKIYINGTPF
+1244 QMQLSPNPKVMFEYMDNGIASRRFLLDTMGLSYLNSDYSDYEDAFFNIRFAGASIIFSSGDMFIQSSGGSTHVYINGTPY

>member
-1 MISTSA
+1 MIPTSA

-16 RTFLAQ
+16 RTFLVQ

-43 SIEEATSDS
+43 SFEEATSDT

-76 SELDFI
+76 NELDFI
-82 GAVMQV
+82 DAVMQV
-88 KIGVA
+88 KIGVETA
-93 TTNGTEYMNRGTFT
+93 NGTEYMNRGIFT
-107 VDTAKADS
+107 VDTARADS
-115 GAIVIT
+115 GAILIT

-127 KLDVPYHT
+127 KMDIPYQT
-135 ASDLEYPAS
+135 ASKLTYPAT
-144 LDQIYRDVCTS
+144 LDQIYRDACTS

-160 ATVGFLNDD
+160 ATVGFLNDN
-169 FVVQNR
+169 FVVQER

-196 AKADQNGEIML
+196 VKADRNGEIML
-207 GWYDGLKELWE
+207 GWYDGLKELLSKE
-218 KTDYDGGTFD
+218 DYDGGTLD
-228 SSTSYYASGDSL
+228 SGEPSYETGDSL

-274 SSSQEIDIDDIEITG
+274 SASQEIDIDDIEITG

-322 LIQSYDEDML
+322 LIQVYDEDML

-485 STNGGASPN
+485 STNGGETPN

-552 DDNTFNEEIETVLDD
+552 DDNTFNEEIETVLD
-567 IGALQEQS
+567 
-575 DKKAETWYQSSDPST
+575 
-590 AWTTATLKQ
+590 
-599 EHTGDIWYNTSAS
+599 SA
-612 VQKSYRWNGS
+612 N
-622 AWQEMKTSPPDEV
+622 
-635 FDEID
+635 
-640 GKAQI
+640 
-645 FVSQPRPPYA
+645 
-655 AGDLWFNSTTSDIMT
+655 
-670 CIKDRA
+670 
-676 SGSYTASDWQKRN
+676 
-689 KYTDDSLA
+689 
-697 EQVQDELQSLQIG
+697 
-710 GRNWLTNTAS
+710 
-720 ETVMEVNSP
+720 
-729 SEYVTTSSITTQ
+729 
-741 YTPGSQTLAELG
+741 
-753 FKVGDTLTLSYDWE
+753 
-767 ISNATTYGTFRT
+767 
-779 EFYGQTSSAEDRFID
+779 
-794 RVPNSIITLSSSN
+794 
-807 TGGHLVFTFA
+807 
-817 LTSSTINTKRFVFRI
+817 
-832 DDSVLTFAVRNL
+832 
-844 KLEKGNKATDWSPAP
+844 
-859 EDTETYVDN
+859 
-868 IAADL
+868 
-873 QDQIDGKVQTYSQT
+873 
-887 SDPSSS
+887 
-893 WTTTALKT
+893 
-901 QHTGDLWYNPSTKLT
+901 
-916 RRWSGTA
+916 
-923 WVTLQSAEAE
+923 
-933 EASELAQTKAQIF
+933 
-946 ISTPTVPYYAGD
+946 
-958 LWFNS
+958 
-963 ASSDIMTCIRDRTSG
+963 
-978 SYTAS
+978 
-983 DWQKRN
+983 
-989 KYTDDTAANAAQQ
+989 
-1002 TANSALNSASSASTL
+1002 SASTL

-1038 AAAVRNDLKVS
+1038 AEAVRRDLAVS

-1056 GNIMADTVNALLV
+1056 GNIKSDTVNAMLV

-1077 VISNGNGSFY
+1077 VISNGNGTFY

>member
-1 MISTSA
+1 MIPTSA

-93 TTNGTEYMNRGTFT
+93 ITNGTEYMNRGTFT

-115 GAIVIT
+115 GAIAIT

-135 ASDLEYPAS
+135 ASDLGYPAS

-228 SSTSYYASGDSL
+228 ASTSYYETGDSL

-274 SSSQEIDIDDIEITG
+274 SASQEIDIDDIEITG
-289 VEVLITTE
+289 VEVLITSE
-297 SDGETT
+297 SEGETT
-303 TNTYL
+303 ENTYL

-381 FEVNGYEGFTCDAE
+381 FEINGYEGFTCDAE

-485 STNGGASPN
+485 STNGGETPN

-670 CIKDRA
+670 CI
-676 SGSYTASDWQKRN
+676 
-689 KYTDDSLA
+689 
-697 EQVQDELQSLQIG
+697 
-710 GRNWLTNTAS
+710 
-720 ETVMEVNSP
+720 NS
-729 SEYVTTSSITTQ
+729 
-741 YTPGSQTLAELG
+741 
-753 FKVGDTLTLSYDWE
+753 
-767 ISNATTYGTFRT
+767 
-779 EFYGQTSSAEDRFID
+779 
-794 RVPNSIITLSSSN
+794 
-807 TGGHLVFTFA
+807 
-817 LTSSTINTKRFVFRI
+817 
-832 DDSVLTFAVRNL
+832 
-844 KLEKGNKATDWSPAP
+844 
-859 EDTETYVDN
+859 
-868 IAADL
+868 
-873 QDQIDGKVQTYSQT
+873 
-887 SDPSSS
+887 
-893 WTTTALKT
+893 
-901 QHTGDLWYNPSTKLT
+901 
-916 RRWSGTA
+916 
-923 WVTLQSAEAE
+923 
-933 EASELAQTKAQIF
+933 
-946 ISTPTVPYYAGD
+946 
-958 LWFNS
+958 
-963 ASSDIMTCIRDRTSG
+963 RTSG

-989 KYTDDTAANAAQQ
+989 KYTDDTVANAAQQ
-1002 TANSALNSASSASTL
+1002 TANSALNSANSASTL

-1038 AAAVRNDLKVS
+1038 AEAVRQDLAVS

-1056 GNIMADTVNALLV
+1056 GNIKSDTVNAMLV

-1077 VISNGNGSFY
+1077 VISNGNGTFY

>member
-1 MISTSA
+1 MIPTSA

-93 TTNGTEYMNRGTFT
+93 ITNGTEYMNRGTFT

-115 GAIVIT
+115 GAIAIT

-135 ASDLEYPAS
+135 ASDLEYPAT

-207 GWYDGLKELWE
+207 GWYDGLKELWG

-274 SSSQEIDIDDIEITG
+274 SASQEIDIDDIEITG
-289 VEVLITTE
+289 VEVLITSE
-297 SDGETT
+297 SEGETT
-303 TNTYL
+303 ENTYL

-590 AWTTATLKQ
+590 AWTTTALKQ

-622 AWQEMKTSPPDEV
+622 TWQEMKTSPPDEV

-645 FVSQPRPPYA
+645 FVSQPSPPYA
-655 AGDLWFNSTTSDIMT
+655 VGDLWFNSTTSDIMT

-676 SGSYTASDWQKRN
+676 SGSY
-689 KYTDDSLA
+689 
-697 EQVQDELQSLQIG
+697 V
-710 GRNWLTNTAS
+710 
-720 ETVMEVNSP
+720 
-729 SEYVTTSSITTQ
+729 
-741 YTPGSQTLAELG
+741 
-753 FKVGDTLTLSYDWE
+753 
-767 ISNATTYGTFRT
+767 
-779 EFYGQTSSAEDRFID
+779 
-794 RVPNSIITLSSSN
+794 
-807 TGGHLVFTFA
+807 
-817 LTSSTINTKRFVFRI
+817 
-832 DDSVLTFAVRNL
+832 
-844 KLEKGNKATDWSPAP
+844 
-859 EDTETYVDN
+859 
-868 IAADL
+868 
-873 QDQIDGKVQTYSQT
+873 
-887 SDPSSS
+887 
-893 WTTTALKT
+893 
-901 QHTGDLWYNPSTKLT
+901 
-916 RRWSGTA
+916 
-923 WVTLQSAEAE
+923 
-933 EASELAQTKAQIF
+933 
-946 ISTPTVPYYAGD
+946 
-958 LWFNS
+958 
-963 ASSDIMTCIRDRTSG
+963 
-978 SYTAS
+978 AS

-1002 TANSALNSASSASTL
+1002 TANSALNSASSASAL

-1038 AAAVRNDLKVS
+1038 AEAVRQDLAVS

-1056 GNIMADTVNALLV
+1056 GNIKSDTVNAMLV

-1077 VISNGNGSFY
+1077 VISNGNGTFY

>member
-1 MISTSA
+1 MIPTSA

-16 RTFLAQ
+16 RTFLVQ

-43 SIEEATSDS
+43 SFEEATSDT

-63 KLSLSVLNQDDAY
+63 KLSLSVLNHDDAY

-82 GAVMQV
+82 DAVMQV
-88 KIGVA
+88 KIGVETA
-93 TTNGTEYMNRGTFT
+93 NGTEYMNRGIFT
-107 VDTAKADS
+107 VDTARADS
-115 GAIVIT
+115 GAILIT

-127 KLDVPYHT
+127 KMDIPYQT
-135 ASDLEYPAS
+135 ASKLTYPAT
-144 LDQIYRDVCTS
+144 LDQIYRDACTS

-175 PAEDYTCRE
+175 PTEDYTCRE

-196 AKADQNGEIML
+196 AKADRNGEIMI
-207 GWYDGLKELWE
+207 GWYDGLKELLSKE
-218 KTDYDGGTFD
+218 DYDGGTFD
-228 SSTSYYASGDSL
+228 SGEPSYETGDSL
-240 DGGVFDNG
+240 DGGVFDYG
-248 SPYYASGDSVD
+248 SPYYISGDSAD

-274 SSSQEIDIDDIEITG
+274 SSSQEIDIDDIKITG

-322 LIQSYDEDML
+322 LIQAYDEDML
-332 MAVANKLIG
+332 MAVADKLIG

-381 FEVNGYEGFTCDAE
+381 FEINGYERFVCDAE

-485 STNGGASPN
+485 STNGGETPN

-676 SGSYTASDWQKRN
+676 SGSY
-689 KYTDDSLA
+689 
-697 EQVQDELQSLQIG
+697 V
-710 GRNWLTNTAS
+710 
-720 ETVMEVNSP
+720 
-729 SEYVTTSSITTQ
+729 
-741 YTPGSQTLAELG
+741 
-753 FKVGDTLTLSYDWE
+753 
-767 ISNATTYGTFRT
+767 
-779 EFYGQTSSAEDRFID
+779 
-794 RVPNSIITLSSSN
+794 
-807 TGGHLVFTFA
+807 
-817 LTSSTINTKRFVFRI
+817 
-832 DDSVLTFAVRNL
+832 
-844 KLEKGNKATDWSPAP
+844 
-859 EDTETYVDN
+859 
-868 IAADL
+868 
-873 QDQIDGKVQTYSQT
+873 
-887 SDPSSS
+887 
-893 WTTTALKT
+893 
-901 QHTGDLWYNPSTKLT
+901 
-916 RRWSGTA
+916 
-923 WVTLQSAEAE
+923 
-933 EASELAQTKAQIF
+933 
-946 ISTPTVPYYAGD
+946 
-958 LWFNS
+958 
-963 ASSDIMTCIRDRTSG
+963 
-978 SYTAS
+978 AS

-989 KYTDDTAANAAQQ
+989 KYTDDTKANAAQQ

-1038 AAAVRNDLKVS
+1038 AAAVRQDLAVS

-1056 GNIMADTVNALLV
+1056 GNIKSDTVNAMLV

-1077 VISNGNGSFY
+1077 VISNGNGTFY
-1087 VDAQGNLTATKATI
+1087 VDAQGNLTASSADISGK
-1101 KGNIE
+1101 IE
-1106 ATGGKV
+1106 ADEGRIGSLV
-1112 GFLEIQGDTLSSNAI
+1112 INSHGFKSNTVEIQDNPG
-1127 LFQDSATDPL
+1127 DPL
-1137 FILNGNTSGGIK
+1137 IWLTMALDGSWSRSNYEADAAIVRAYDQENSP
-1149 SAVLSSKGI
+1149 
-1158 GFNGRNTSSTG
+1158 TG
-1169 WDITLNTN
+1169 W
-1177 ADSGT
+1177 SCH
-1182 STNYPLLEFDRYES
+1182 
-1196 GVRQEYLLLSKNE
+1196 
-1209 LRKYMT
+1209 
-1215 SGDPDFTMSFG
+1215 
-1226 SMTIFFV
+1226 
-1233 GGDIMMMSASG
+1233 MMSADRSFNSSG
-1244 KKIYINGTPF
+1244 QMQLSPNPKVMFEYMDNGIASRRFLLDTMGLSYLNSDYSDYADAFFNIRFAGANIIFSSGDMFIQSSGGSTHVYINGTPY

>member
-1 MISTSA
+1 MIPTSA

-43 SIEEATSDS
+43 SFEEATSDT

-63 KLSLSVLNQDDAY
+63 KLSLSVLNHDDAY

-82 GAVMQV
+82 DAFMQV
-88 KIGVA
+88 KIGVETA
-93 TTNGTEYMNRGTFT
+93 NGTEYMNRGIFT
-107 VDTAKADS
+107 VDTARADS
-115 GAIVIT
+115 GAILIT

-127 KLDVPYHT
+127 KMDIPYQT
-135 ASDLEYPAS
+135 ASKLTYPAT
-144 LDQIYRDVCTS
+144 LDQIYRDACTS

-160 ATVGFLNDD
+160 ATVGFLNDN
-169 FVVQNR
+169 FVVQER

-196 AKADQNGEIML
+196 VKADRNGEIML
-207 GWYDGLKELWE
+207 GWYDGLKELLAKE
-218 KTDYDGGTFD
+218 DYDGGTFD
-228 SSTSYYASGDSL
+228 SGEPSYETGDSL
-240 DGGVFDNG
+240 DGGVFDYG
-248 SPYYASGDSVD
+248 SPYYISGDSAD

-322 LIQSYDEDML
+322 LIQAYDEDML
-332 MAVANKLIG
+332 MAVADKLIG

-381 FEVNGYEGFTCDAE
+381 FEINGYEGFVCDAE

-485 STNGGASPN
+485 STNGGETPN

-542 IRTATIEGYV
+542 IRTATVEGYV
-552 DDNTFNEEIETVLDD
+552 NNDTYNSGIQSVEDNI
-567 IGALQEQS
+567 
-575 DKKAETWYQSSDPST
+575 
-590 AWTTATLKQ
+590 
-599 EHTGDIWYNTSAS
+599 
-612 VQKSYRWNGS
+612 
-622 AWQEMKTSPPDEV
+622 
-635 FDEID
+635 
-640 GKAQI
+640 
-645 FVSQPRPPYA
+645 
-655 AGDLWFNSTTSDIMT
+655 
-670 CIKDRA
+670 
-676 SGSYTASDWQKRN
+676 SG
-689 KYTDDSLA
+689 L
-697 EQVQDELQSLQIG
+697 EDELENLQIG

-720 ETVMEVNSP
+720 ETVMKVNFP
-729 SEYVTTSSITTQ
+729 GGYVTTSSITTQ

-844 KLEKGNKATDWSPAP
+844 KLEKGNRATDWSPAP
-859 EDTETYVDN
+859 EDTEAYADDL
-868 IAADL
+868 AADL
-873 QDQIDGKVQTYSQT
+873 QSQIDGKIQTYSQT

-893 WTTTALKT
+893 WTTTDLKT

-916 RRWSGTA
+916 RRWSGSA
-923 WVTLQSAEAE
+923 WVTLESAEAE
-933 EASELAQTKAQIF
+933 EAAELAQSKAQIF
-946 ISTPTVPYYAGD
+946 ISTPTVPYYQGD
-958 LWFNS
+958 LWFNNTT
-963 ASSDIMTCIRDRTSG
+963 SDIMTCIRDRTSG

-1077 VISNGNGSFY
+1077 VISNGNGTFY
-1087 VDAQGNLTATKATI
+1087 VDAQGNLTASSADISGK
-1101 KGNIE
+1101 IE
-1106 ATGGKV
+1106 ADEGRIGSLIINSH
-1112 GFLEIQGDTLSSNAI
+1112 GFKSNTVEIQDNPG
-1127 LFQDSATDPL
+1127 DPL
-1137 FILNGNTSGGIK
+1137 IWLTMALDGSWSRSNYEADAAIVRAYDQENSP
-1149 SAVLSSKGI
+1149 
-1158 GFNGRNTSSTG
+1158 TG
-1169 WDITLNTN
+1169 W
-1177 ADSGT
+1177 SC
-1182 STNYPLLEFDRYES
+1182 Y
-1196 GVRQEYLLLSKNE
+1196 
-1209 LRKYMT
+1209 
-1215 SGDPDFTMSFG
+1215 
-1226 SMTIFFV
+1226 
-1233 GGDIMMMSASG
+1233 MMSADRSFNSSG
-1244 KKIYINGTPF
+1244 QMQLSPNPKVMFEYMDNGIASRRFLLDTMGLSYLNSDYSDYADAFFNIRFAGANIIFSSGDMFIQSSGGSTHVYINGTPY

>member
-1 MISTSA
+1 MIPTSA

-22 VTVTFRDETVEVWDN
+22 VTITFRDETVEVWDN

-43 SIEEATSDS
+43 SLEEATSDT

-63 KLSLSVLNQDDAY
+63 KLSLSVLNHDDAY

-115 GAIVIT
+115 GAIAIT

-135 ASDLEYPAS
+135 ASDLEYPAT

-274 SSSQEIDIDDIEITG
+274 SASQEIDIDDIEITG
-289 VEVLITTE
+289 VEVLITSE
-297 SDGETT
+297 SEGETT
-303 TNTYL
+303 ENTYL

-485 STNGGASPN
+485 STNGGETPN

-552 DDNTFNEEIETVLDD
+552 DDDTFNEEIETVLDD

-590 AWTTATLKQ
+590 AWTTTTLKQ

-689 KYTDDSLA
+689 KYTDD
-697 EQVQDELQSLQIG
+697 
-710 GRNWLTNTAS
+710 
-720 ETVMEVNSP
+720 
-729 SEYVTTSSITTQ
+729 
-741 YTPGSQTLAELG
+741 
-753 FKVGDTLTLSYDWE
+753 
-767 ISNATTYGTFRT
+767 
-779 EFYGQTSSAEDRFID
+779 
-794 RVPNSIITLSSSN
+794 
-807 TGGHLVFTFA
+807 
-817 LTSSTINTKRFVFRI
+817 TK
-832 DDSVLTFAVRNL
+832 
-844 KLEKGNKATDWSPAP
+844 
-859 EDTETYVDN
+859 
-868 IAADL
+868 
-873 QDQIDGKVQTYSQT
+873 
-887 SDPSSS
+887 
-893 WTTTALKT
+893 
-901 QHTGDLWYNPSTKLT
+901 
-916 RRWSGTA
+916 
-923 WVTLQSAEAE
+923 
-933 EASELAQTKAQIF
+933 
-946 ISTPTVPYYAGD
+946 
-958 LWFNS
+958 
-963 ASSDIMTCIRDRTSG
+963 
-978 SYTAS
+978 
-983 DWQKRN
+983 
-989 KYTDDTAANAAQQ
+989 ANAAQQ

-1038 AAAVRNDLKVS
+1038 AAAVRQDLAVS

-1056 GNIMADTVNALLV
+1056 GNIKSDTVNAMLV

>member
-1 MISTSA
+1 MIPTSA

-93 TTNGTEYMNRGTFT
+93 ITNGTEYMNRGTFT

-115 GAIVIT
+115 GAIAIT

-135 ASDLEYPAS
+135 ASDLGYPAS

-228 SSTSYYASGDSL
+228 ASTSYYETGDSL

-274 SSSQEIDIDDIEITG
+274 SASQEIDIDDIEITG
-289 VEVLITTE
+289 VEVLITSE
-297 SDGETT
+297 SEGETT
-303 TNTYL
+303 ENTYL

-485 STNGGASPN
+485 STNGGETPN

-670 CIKDRA
+670 CI
-676 SGSYTASDWQKRN
+676 
-689 KYTDDSLA
+689 
-697 EQVQDELQSLQIG
+697 
-710 GRNWLTNTAS
+710 
-720 ETVMEVNSP
+720 NS
-729 SEYVTTSSITTQ
+729 
-741 YTPGSQTLAELG
+741 
-753 FKVGDTLTLSYDWE
+753 
-767 ISNATTYGTFRT
+767 
-779 EFYGQTSSAEDRFID
+779 
-794 RVPNSIITLSSSN
+794 
-807 TGGHLVFTFA
+807 
-817 LTSSTINTKRFVFRI
+817 
-832 DDSVLTFAVRNL
+832 
-844 KLEKGNKATDWSPAP
+844 
-859 EDTETYVDN
+859 
-868 IAADL
+868 
-873 QDQIDGKVQTYSQT
+873 
-887 SDPSSS
+887 
-893 WTTTALKT
+893 
-901 QHTGDLWYNPSTKLT
+901 
-916 RRWSGTA
+916 
-923 WVTLQSAEAE
+923 
-933 EASELAQTKAQIF
+933 
-946 ISTPTVPYYAGD
+946 
-958 LWFNS
+958 
-963 ASSDIMTCIRDRTSG
+963 RTSG

-989 KYTDDTAANAAQQ
+989 KYTDDTVANAAQQ

-1038 AAAVRNDLKVS
+1038 AEAVRQDLAVS

-1056 GNIMADTVNALLV
+1056 GNIKSDTVNAMLV

-1077 VISNGNGSFY
+1077 VISNGNGTFY

>member
-115 GAIVIT
+115 GAIAIT

-274 SSSQEIDIDDIEITG
+274 SASQEIDIDDIEITG

-297 SDGETT
+297 SDGETI

-322 LIQSYDEDML
+322 LIQAYDEDML
-332 MAVANKLIG
+332 MAVADKLIG

-381 FEVNGYEGFTCDAE
+381 FEINGYEGFVCDAE

-485 STNGGASPN
+485 STNGGETPN

-670 CIKDRA
+670 CI
-676 SGSYTASDWQKRN
+676 
-689 KYTDDSLA
+689 
-697 EQVQDELQSLQIG
+697 
-710 GRNWLTNTAS
+710 
-720 ETVMEVNSP
+720 NS
-729 SEYVTTSSITTQ
+729 
-741 YTPGSQTLAELG
+741 
-753 FKVGDTLTLSYDWE
+753 
-767 ISNATTYGTFRT
+767 
-779 EFYGQTSSAEDRFID
+779 
-794 RVPNSIITLSSSN
+794 
-807 TGGHLVFTFA
+807 
-817 LTSSTINTKRFVFRI
+817 
-832 DDSVLTFAVRNL
+832 
-844 KLEKGNKATDWSPAP
+844 
-859 EDTETYVDN
+859 
-868 IAADL
+868 
-873 QDQIDGKVQTYSQT
+873 
-887 SDPSSS
+887 
-893 WTTTALKT
+893 
-901 QHTGDLWYNPSTKLT
+901 
-916 RRWSGTA
+916 
-923 WVTLQSAEAE
+923 
-933 EASELAQTKAQIF
+933 
-946 ISTPTVPYYAGD
+946 
-958 LWFNS
+958 
-963 ASSDIMTCIRDRTSG
+963 RTSG
-978 SYTAS
+978 SYSAS

-1038 AAAVRNDLKVS
+1038 AAAVRQDLAVS

-1056 GNIMADTVNALLV
+1056 GNIKSDTVNAMLV

-1077 VISNGNGSFY
+1077 VISNGNGTFY
-1087 VDAQGNLTATKATI
+1087 VDAQGNLIASSADIRGK
-1101 KGNIE
+1101 IE
-1106 ATGGKV
+1106 ADEGRIGSLIINSH
-1112 GFLEIQGDTLSSNAI
+1112 GFKSNTVEIQDNPG
-1127 LFQDSATDPL
+1127 DPL
-1137 FILNGNTSGGIK
+1137 IWLTMALEGSWSRSNYEADAAIVRAYDQENSP
-1149 SAVLSSKGI
+1149 
-1158 GFNGRNTSSTG
+1158 TG
-1169 WDITLNTN
+1169 W
-1177 ADSGT
+1177 SCH
-1182 STNYPLLEFDRYES
+1182 
-1196 GVRQEYLLLSKNE
+1196 
-1209 LRKYMT
+1209 
-1215 SGDPDFTMSFG
+1215 
-1226 SMTIFFV
+1226 
-1233 GGDIMMMSASG
+1233 MMSADRSFNSSG
-1244 KKIYINGTPF
+1244 QIQLSPNPKVMFEYMDNGIASRRFLLDTMGLSYLNSDYSDYEDAFFNIRFAGANIIFSSGDMFIQSSGGSTHVYINGTPY

>member
-1 MISTSA
+1 MIPTSA
-7 AYKQAMNGP
+7 AYKQAMNGS

-43 SIEEATSDS
+43 SFEEATSDT

-63 KLSLSVLNQDDAY
+63 KLSLGVLNQDDAY

-82 GAVMQV
+82 DAVMQV
-88 KIGVA
+88 KIGA
-93 TTNGTEYMNRGTFT
+93 ETANGTEYMNRGIFT
-107 VDTAKADS
+107 VDTARADS
-115 GAIVIT
+115 GAILIT

-127 KLDVPYHT
+127 KMDTPYQT
-135 ASDLEYPAS
+135 ASKLTYPAT
-144 LDQIYRDVCTS
+144 LDQIYRDACTS

-175 PAEDYTCRE
+175 PTEDYTCRE

-196 AKADQNGEIML
+196 AKADRNGEITL
-207 GWYDGLKELWE
+207 GWYDGLKELLSKE
-218 KTDYDGGTFD
+218 DYDGGTFD
-228 SSTSYYASGDSL
+228 SGEPSYETGDSL
-240 DGGVFDNG
+240 DGGVFDYG
-248 SPYYASGDSVD
+248 SPYYISGDSAD

-274 SSSQEIDIDDIEITG
+274 SSSQEIDIDDIKITG

-322 LIQSYDEDML
+322 LIQAYDEDML
-332 MAVANKLIG
+332 MAVADKLIG

-381 FEVNGYEGFTCDAE
+381 FEINGYEGFVCDAE

-514 ADWINSGTIRAINI
+514 ADWINTGTIDAINI
-528 VGSTISGAEIVGGT
+528 NGGIIT
-542 IRTATIEGYV
+542 GATIKTTTVEGYV
-552 DDNTFNEEIETVLDD
+552 DNNTYNSGIQNVEDGLDQLQVEFDN
-567 IGALQEQS
+567 
-575 DKKAETWYQSSDPST
+575 
-590 AWTTATLKQ
+590 
-599 EHTGDIWYNTSAS
+599 
-612 VQKSYRWNGS
+612 
-622 AWQEMKTSPPDEV
+622 
-635 FDEID
+635 
-640 GKAQI
+640 
-645 FVSQPRPPYA
+645 
-655 AGDLWFNSTTSDIMT
+655 
-670 CIKDRA
+670 
-676 SGSYTASDWQKRN
+676 
-689 KYTDDSLA
+689 
-697 EQVQDELQSLQIG
+697 LQIG
-710 GRNWLTNTAS
+710 GRNLILNSGFDNTKNPYYRWYFAGENTHSIDEAAPFGKYLTFRFDSAGSGNNRVYSSRPDSGVYHVVGEKFAFSVYAKAATAG
-720 ETVMEVNSP
+720 TQLR
-729 SEYVTTSSITTQ
+729 VTEGGSQQIGTFTLTTEWAKYTAAYTGRSTSS
-741 YTPGSQTLAELG
+741 
-753 FKVGDTLTLSYDWE
+753 
-767 ISNATTYGTFRT
+767 
-779 EFYGQTSSAEDRFID
+779 
-794 RVPNSIITLSSSN
+794 
-807 TGGHLVFTFA
+807 
-817 LTSSTINTKRFVFRI
+817 
-832 DDSVLTFAVRNL
+832 LTFWVVQANQEVSIAHP
-844 KLEKGNKATDWSPAP
+844 KLEYGNKATDWSPAP
-859 EDTETYVDN
+859 EDTETYADN
-868 IAADL
+868 LASDL
-873 QDQIDGKVQTYSQT
+873 QEQIDGKVQTYSQT
-887 SDPSSS
+887 SDPSSA

-901 QHTGDLWYNPSTKLT
+901 QHTGDLWYNPNTKLT
-916 RRWSGTA
+916 RRWSGSA
-923 WVTLQSAEAE
+923 WVTLESAEAE
-933 EASELAQTKAQIF
+933 EAAELAQTKAQIF
-946 ISTPTVPYYAGD
+946 ISTPTVPYYQGD
-958 LWFNS
+958 LWFNN
-963 ASSDIMTCIRDRTSG
+963 ATSDIMTCITSRTSG

-989 KYTDDTAANAAQQ
+989 KYTDDTKANAAQQ
-1002 TANSALNSASSASTL
+1002 TANNAQQAADDAQQAANSASTL

-1137 FILNGNTSGGIK
+1137 FILNGNTSSGIK

-1158 GFNGRNTSSTG
+1158 GFNGRDTSSTG

-1182 STNYPLLEFDRYES
+1182 STNYPLLEFDRYEN

-1209 LRKYMT
+1209 LTKYTT
-1215 SGDPDFTMSFG
+1215 SGDPDFVMGFG

>member
-1 MISTSA
+1 MIPTSA

-43 SIEEATSDS
+43 SFEEATSDT

-63 KLSLSVLNQDDAY
+63 KLSLSVLNHDDAY

-82 GAVMQV
+82 DAVMQV
-88 KIGVA
+88 KIGVETA
-93 TTNGTEYMNRGTFT
+93 NGTEYMNRGIFT
-107 VDTAKADS
+107 VDTARADS
-115 GAIVIT
+115 GAILIT

-127 KLDVPYHT
+127 KMDIPYQT
-135 ASDLEYPAS
+135 ASKLTYPAT
-144 LDQIYRDVCTS
+144 LDQIYRDACTS

-175 PAEDYTCRE
+175 PTEDYTCRE

-196 AKADQNGEIML
+196 AKADRNGEIML
-207 GWYDGLKELWE
+207 GWYDGLKELLSKE
-218 KTDYDGGTFD
+218 DYDGGTFD
-228 SSTSYYASGDSL
+228 SGEPSYETGDSL
-240 DGGVFDNG
+240 DGGVFDYG
-248 SPYYASGDSVD
+248 SPYYISGDSAD

-274 SSSQEIDIDDIEITG
+274 SSSQEIDIDDIKITG

-322 LIQSYDEDML
+322 LIQAYDEDML
-332 MAVANKLIG
+332 MAVADKLIG

-353 DPAYETGDSGYVSDR
+353 DPAYEAGDSGYVSDR

-381 FEVNGYEGFTCDAE
+381 FEINGYERFVCDAE

-485 STNGGASPN
+485 STNGGETPN

-670 CIKDRA
+670 CI
-676 SGSYTASDWQKRN
+676 
-689 KYTDDSLA
+689 
-697 EQVQDELQSLQIG
+697 
-710 GRNWLTNTAS
+710 
-720 ETVMEVNSP
+720 NS
-729 SEYVTTSSITTQ
+729 
-741 YTPGSQTLAELG
+741 
-753 FKVGDTLTLSYDWE
+753 
-767 ISNATTYGTFRT
+767 
-779 EFYGQTSSAEDRFID
+779 
-794 RVPNSIITLSSSN
+794 
-807 TGGHLVFTFA
+807 
-817 LTSSTINTKRFVFRI
+817 
-832 DDSVLTFAVRNL
+832 
-844 KLEKGNKATDWSPAP
+844 
-859 EDTETYVDN
+859 
-868 IAADL
+868 
-873 QDQIDGKVQTYSQT
+873 
-887 SDPSSS
+887 
-893 WTTTALKT
+893 
-901 QHTGDLWYNPSTKLT
+901 
-916 RRWSGTA
+916 
-923 WVTLQSAEAE
+923 
-933 EASELAQTKAQIF
+933 
-946 ISTPTVPYYAGD
+946 
-958 LWFNS
+958 
-963 ASSDIMTCIRDRTSG
+963 RTSG

-989 KYTDDTAANAAQQ
+989 KYTDDTVANAAQQ
-1002 TANSALNSASSASTL
+1002 TANSALNSASSASAL

-1038 AAAVRNDLKVS
+1038 AEAVRQDLAVS

-1056 GNIMADTVNALLV
+1056 GNIKSDTVNAMLV

-1077 VISNGNGSFY
+1077 VISNGNGTFY
-1087 VDAQGNLTATKATI
+1087 VDAQGNLTASSADISGK
-1101 KGNIE
+1101 IE
-1106 ATGGKV
+1106 ADEGRIGSLIINSH
-1112 GFLEIQGDTLSSNAI
+1112 GFKSNTVEIQDNPG
-1127 LFQDSATDPL
+1127 DPL
-1137 FILNGNTSGGIK
+1137 IWLTMALDGSWSRSNYEADAAIVRAYDQENSP
-1149 SAVLSSKGI
+1149 
-1158 GFNGRNTSSTG
+1158 TG
-1169 WDITLNTN
+1169 W
-1177 ADSGT
+1177 SC
-1182 STNYPLLEFDRYES
+1182 Y
-1196 GVRQEYLLLSKNE
+1196 
-1209 LRKYMT
+1209 
-1215 SGDPDFTMSFG
+1215 
-1226 SMTIFFV
+1226 
-1233 GGDIMMMSASG
+1233 MMSADRSFNSSG
-1244 KKIYINGTPF
+1244 QMQLSPNPKVMFEYMDNGIASRRFLLDTMGLSYLNSDYSDYADAFFNIRFAGASIIFSSGDMFIQSSGGSTHVYINGTPY

>member
-1 MISTSA
+1 MIPTSA

-93 TTNGTEYMNRGTFT
+93 ITNGTEYMNRGTFT

-115 GAIVIT
+115 GAIAIT

-135 ASDLEYPAS
+135 ASDLGYPAS

-228 SSTSYYASGDSL
+228 ASTSYYETGDSL

-274 SSSQEIDIDDIEITG
+274 SASQEIDIDDIEITG
-289 VEVLITTE
+289 VEVLITSE
-297 SDGETT
+297 SEGETT
-303 TNTYL
+303 ENTYL

-485 STNGGASPN
+485 STNGGETPN

-670 CIKDRA
+670 CI
-676 SGSYTASDWQKRN
+676 
-689 KYTDDSLA
+689 
-697 EQVQDELQSLQIG
+697 
-710 GRNWLTNTAS
+710 
-720 ETVMEVNSP
+720 NS
-729 SEYVTTSSITTQ
+729 
-741 YTPGSQTLAELG
+741 
-753 FKVGDTLTLSYDWE
+753 
-767 ISNATTYGTFRT
+767 
-779 EFYGQTSSAEDRFID
+779 
-794 RVPNSIITLSSSN
+794 
-807 TGGHLVFTFA
+807 
-817 LTSSTINTKRFVFRI
+817 
-832 DDSVLTFAVRNL
+832 
-844 KLEKGNKATDWSPAP
+844 
-859 EDTETYVDN
+859 
-868 IAADL
+868 
-873 QDQIDGKVQTYSQT
+873 
-887 SDPSSS
+887 
-893 WTTTALKT
+893 
-901 QHTGDLWYNPSTKLT
+901 
-916 RRWSGTA
+916 
-923 WVTLQSAEAE
+923 
-933 EASELAQTKAQIF
+933 
-946 ISTPTVPYYAGD
+946 
-958 LWFNS
+958 
-963 ASSDIMTCIRDRTSG
+963 RTSG

-989 KYTDDTAANAAQQ
+989 KYTDDTVANAAQQ
-1002 TANSALNSASSASTL
+1002 TANSALNSANSASTL

-1030 NANQASQM
+1030 NADQASQM
-1038 AAAVRNDLKVS
+1038 AEAVRQDLAVS

-1056 GNIMADTVNALLV
+1056 GNIKSDTVNAMLV

>member
-1 MISTSA
+1 MIPTSA

-93 TTNGTEYMNRGTFT
+93 ITNGTEYMNRGTFT

-115 GAIVIT
+115 GAIAIT

-135 ASDLEYPAS
+135 ASDLGYPAS

-228 SSTSYYASGDSL
+228 ASTSYYETGDSL

-274 SSSQEIDIDDIEITG
+274 SASQEIDIDDIEITG
-289 VEVLITTE
+289 VEVLITSE
-297 SDGETT
+297 SEGETT
-303 TNTYL
+303 ENTYL

-485 STNGGASPN
+485 STNGGETPN

-542 IRTATIEGYV
+542 IRTATVEGYV
-552 DDNTFNEEIETVLDD
+552 NNDTYNSGIQSVKDNI
-567 IGALQEQS
+567 
-575 DKKAETWYQSSDPST
+575 
-590 AWTTATLKQ
+590 
-599 EHTGDIWYNTSAS
+599 
-612 VQKSYRWNGS
+612 
-622 AWQEMKTSPPDEV
+622 
-635 FDEID
+635 
-640 GKAQI
+640 
-645 FVSQPRPPYA
+645 
-655 AGDLWFNSTTSDIMT
+655 
-670 CIKDRA
+670 
-676 SGSYTASDWQKRN
+676 SG
-689 KYTDDSLA
+689 L
-697 EQVQDELQSLQIG
+697 EDELENLQIG
-710 GRNWLTNTAS
+710 GRNWITES
-720 ETVMEVNSP
+720 DVVVSKEVNVP
-729 SEYVTTSSITTQ
+729 DGFVTTSSSGTY
-741 YTPGSQTLAELG
+741 YTPDKKTLLDLG
-753 FKVGDTLTLSYDWE
+753 FKVGDTVTLSYDWE
-767 ISNATTYGTFRT
+767 ITDATTYGTFWA
-779 EFYGQTSSAEDRFID
+779 EFYGEKETGTNTWIAN
-794 RVPNSIITLSSSN
+794 VPNTLTTLSSSN
-807 TGGHLVFTFA
+807 TSGHKITTFT
-817 LTSSTINTKRFVFRI
+817 LNSSTVNTKRFVFRI
-832 DDSVLTFAVRNL
+832 DDSVLTFSAGNL
-844 KLEKGNKATDWSPAP
+844 KLEKGNRATDWSPAP
-859 EDTETYVDN
+859 EDTETYVDDL
-868 IAADL
+868 AADL
-873 QDQIDGKVQTYSQT
+873 QSQIDGKIQTYSQT
-887 SDPSSS
+887 SDPSSA

-923 WVTLQSAEAE
+923 WATLESAEAE
-933 EASELAQTKAQIF
+933 EAVELAQSKAQIF
-946 ISTPTVPYYAGD
+946 ISTPTVPYYQGD
-958 LWFNS
+958 LWFNN
-963 ASSDIMTCIRDRTSG
+963 ATSDIMTCITSRTSG
-978 SYTAS
+978 SYKAS

-989 KYTDDTAANAAQQ
+989 KYTDDTKANAAQQ
-1002 TANSALNSASSASTL
+1002 TANNAQQAANSASTL

-1038 AAAVRNDLKVS
+1038 AEAVRQDLAVS

-1056 GNIMADTVNALLV
+1056 GNIKSDTVNAMLV

-1077 VISNGNGSFY
+1077 VISNGNGTFY

-1196 GVRQEYLLLSKNE
+1196 GGRQEYLLLSKNE